1 MNYIEEYNQ
10 LVQQLASEYSKRY
23 GMLER
28 DDIGQELW
36 VWFVGHPRKYKEWS
50 TLEQKD
56 RDKLIA
62 KSLRNAALKF
72 CEREK
77 ARKVGYDTSDLYYY
91 DVSVVEAF
99 LPSIIGETYEIPTK
113 IQDLN
118 AKFGS
123 GAASDGNNW
132 LSLRSDI
139 ASAFYKLSEQKQNI
153 LRLRFS
159 VDSPDWTAL
168 SKDMDSTP
176 DGARM
181 KVQRALNS
189 LVKHLGGWKPYHE
202 QDNQE
207 DSVVS
212 EPTDVE
218 QTENTDEWPDNFM
231 LVR

>member
-1 MNYIEEYNQ
+1 MNYIDEYNM
-10 LVQQLASEYSKRY
+10 LVQQLASEYAKRY
-23 GMLER
+23 TMIER

-72 CEREK
+72 CERDK
-77 ARKVGYDTSDLYYY
+77 AKKVGYDTSDLYYY
-91 DVSVVEAF
+91 DASVVEAF
-99 LPSIIGETYEIPTK
+99 LPSIIGDTYEIPTK

-123 GAASDGNNW
+123 GVASDGNNW

-139 ASAFYKLSEQKQNI
+139 AAAFYKLSETKQNI
-153 LRLRFS
+153 LQLRFS
-159 VDSPDWTAL
+159 VDSPDWATL

-189 LVKHLGGWKPYHE
+189 LIKHLGGWKPYYD
-202 QDNQE
+202 QDTEASQE
-207 DSVVS
+207 T
-212 EPTDVE
+212 PT
-218 QTENTDEWPDNFM
+218 TDESTTTETFDEPEEE
-231 LVR
+231 

>member
-1 MNYIEEYNQ
+1 MNYIEEYNDM
-10 LVQQLASEYSKRY
+10 VQTLATEYARKY
-23 GMLER
+23 TMLER

-50 TLEQKD
+50 DLEQKD

-72 CEREK
+72 CEKEK
-77 ARKVGYDTSDLYYY
+77 AKKIGYDMSDLYYY

-99 LPSIIGETYEIPTK
+99 LPSIISETYVIPVK

-118 AKFGS
+118 SKFGS
-123 GAASDGNNW
+123 GDVSDGNNW

-139 ASAFYKLSEQKQNI
+139 ALGYYKLSEAKQNI

-159 VDSPDWTAL
+159 VEQPDWATLA
-168 SKDMDSTP
+168 KEMDSTP

-189 LVKHLGGWKPYHE
+189 LIKNLGGWKPQTE
-202 QDNQE
+202 E
-207 DSVVS
+207 DSTS
-212 EPTDVE
+212 E
-218 QTENTDEWPDNFM
+218 
-231 LVR
+231 

>member
-1 MNYIEEYNQ
+1 MTYIEEYNE
-10 LVQQLASEYSKRY
+10 LVQTLAAEYARRY
-23 GMLER
+23 TMVER

-50 TLEQKD
+50 ALEQKD

-77 ARKVGYDTSDLYYY
+77 AKKVGYDMSELYYY

-99 LPSIIGETYEIPTK
+99 LPTIIAESYEMPSK
-113 IQDLN
+113 IKDLGN
-118 AKFGS
+118 SVKS
-123 GAASDGNNW
+123 SEVSDGMNW
-132 LSLRSDI
+132 LVLRSDI
-139 ASAFYKLSEQKQNI
+139 AAAYYKLSEAKQNI

-159 VDSPDWTAL
+159 MEQPDWATLA
-168 SKDMDSTP
+168 KEMDSTP

-189 LVKHLGGWKPYHE
+189 LVKHLGGWRPYNDE
-202 QDNQE
+202 DNKEEANETSTSSAQAE
-207 DSVVS
+207 
-212 EPTDVE
+212 
-218 QTENTDEWPDNFM
+218 
-231 LVR
+231 

>member
-10 LVQQLASEYSKRY
+10 LVQQLAAEYAKRY
-23 GMLER
+23 TMLER

-36 VWFVGHPRKYKEWS
+36 VWFVSHPRKYKEWS

-62 KSLRNAALKF
+62 KSLRNAALKY
-72 CEREK
+72 CEYQK
-77 ARKVGYDTSDLYYY
+77 ARKIGYDVSDLYYY

-123 GAASDGNNW
+123 GAVSDGNNW

-159 VDSPDWTAL
+159 VDSPDWTML
-168 SKDMDSTP
+168 SKEMESTP

-207 DSVVS
+207 VTAVS
-212 EPTDVE
+212 ESTDVE
-218 QTENTDEWPDNFM
+218 QTEDADE
-231 LVR
+231 

>member
-10 LVQQLASEYSKRY
+10 LVQQLAAEYAKRY
-23 GMLER
+23 TMLER

-36 VWFVGHPRKYKEWS
+36 VWFVSHPRKYKEWS
-50 TLEQKD
+50 ALEQKD

-72 CEREK
+72 CEYQK
-77 ARKVGYDTSDLYYY
+77 ARKIGYDVSDLYYY

-153 LRLRFS
+153 LTLRFS
-159 VDSPDWTAL
+159 VDSPDWTML
-168 SKDMDSTP
+168 SKEMESTP

-207 DSVVS
+207 VTTVS
-212 EPTDVE
+212 ESTDVE
-218 QTENTDEWPDNFM
+218 QTEDADE
-231 LVR
+231 

>member
-1 MNYIEEYNQ
+1 MNYIEEYNDT
-10 LVQQLASEYSKRY
+10 VQQLASEYVRRY
-23 GMLER
+23 NMLER
-28 DDIGQELW
+28 DDIAQELW
-36 VWFVGHPRKYKEWS
+36 VWFVAHPRKYKEWS
-50 TLEQKD
+50 ELESKD
-56 RDKLIA
+56 KDKLIA

-77 ARKVGYDTSDLYYY
+77 AKKVGYDASDLYYY

-99 LPSIIGETYEIPTK
+99 LPSIIAGTYSIPTS

-123 GAASDGNNW
+123 GNVSDGNNW
-132 LSLRSDI
+132 LSLRTDI
-139 ASAFYKLSEQKQNI
+139 AAAFEKLSDAKQNI

-159 VDSPDWTAL
+159 IDSPDWTLL

-189 LVKHLGGWKPYHE
+189 LIKNLGGWRPYHE
-202 QDNQE
+202 E
-207 DSVVS
+207 DTIQS
-212 EPTDVE
+212 EAQSESGEAEESDS
-218 QTENTDEWPDNFM
+218 
-231 LVR
+231 